1 MKALIQLAFTLIIL
15 IAIRAAAA
23 QIALPALAPSAF
35 ADTEASACAGIVID
49 PQSTLTATAIFEA
62 SPTNCV
68 ELVFGRDSNSDGE
81 LEWHEA
87 ALKIGWD
94 AGEWIV
100 SSPITGEGLS
110 APPRT
115 ATARK
120 TLSVKARLRA
130 DGSASSVEVREN
142 GMPILADAI
151 ALLPRSARLDF
162 WNCLRETARGAPPGA
177 AVCMATRRDGSI
189 YHIR

>member
-68 ELVFGRDSNSDGE
+68 ELAFGRDSDFDGE

-100 SSPITGEGLS
+100 SSPLTGETLS
-110 APPRT
+110 AQPRT
-115 ATARK
+115 ATLRK
-120 TLSVKARLRA
+120 TLSVKAHLRA
-130 DGSASSVEVREN
+130 DGSAFDIEIREN
-142 GMPILADAI
+142 GMQILAGAI
-151 ALLPRSARLDF
+151 ALLPRSVRLDF
-162 WNCLRETARGAPPGA
+162 WNCLRETARGTPLETA
-177 AVCMATRRDGSI
+177 ACMATRRNGTM
-189 YHIR
+189 YQVR